1 MDQPTE
7 EERLEFV
14 KSYGVEPVTDINT
27 DLTFKDAATTVAEMT
42 PIIGDAMAAKEIYD
56 ELQKEDPDYRF
67 IAVLGGAGLIGA
79 IPGIGD
85 VAAKGIRNAADMIK
99 RIEVDPDALGS
110 LGGNIRLK
118 PKKSESF
125 KLDDMYRDDFDWG
138 KLNLKDSEV
147 AELANVQKSYLE
159 AGGGAKAV
167 EAAEK
172 RVQDAIDARI
182 PAIEES
188 LKDILKTSDKSVVS
202 LDDYKNAVEAT
213 VRFDTVGEAAETIS
227 NQKGLLN
234 KMGPGMMDDMLYDSQ
249 VVSAFEQLPDNETFQ
264 YILENGLDRSLV
276 DWAVKEEAIRKS
288 FNNYKK
294 AANKT
299 AAPTDVWAYPEQ
311 LYDSAD
317 TSINVSKKPAGYNEL
332 KKRGE
337 IKDGDVIVDIGGGRF
352 DNLVEDA
359 AEEGATVK
367 VYDPFNRTP
376 EHNAAVVDSVKDGQA
391 DMAMSHNVLNVI
403 QEDKNIIDIAVQAEN
418 AIKPNGK
425 AHFSVYEGTGKGEGK
440 VTTKGY
446 QRNQKT
452 QAYVPL
458 IEQVFG
464 EGNVTRK
471 GKIIT
476 ATKNVQGFSEGGM
489 ALEEQ
494 MAMNFGDVPDN
505 TIGVDPVSGNEI
517 PLGATAENVRD
528 DIPAN
533 LSEGEIVVPTDVVNY
548 HGVKLF
554 EDLRAEAKMGYAQMA
569 QDGRIGGEPM
579 DDAAEDRMMDIEL
592 SELDLEVM
600 DDEQG
605 EAPVEM
611 ARGGMNVERGRGN
624 IYSSYSAPKAKPT
637 RDRSMAAVVSR
648 AQANK
653 NKPKNRFE
661 AIKSR
666 IRDIVSDDD
675 RRVTL
680 DKKPPTSDPIR
691 PSIAQQINFG
701 GDYKDKES
709 PKPEPK
715 KRRSS
720 VQGAGDVAQAYRGE
734 TEPFSVRYYEQ
745 PFYQRLLTNL
755 KRDLGFDEGGMA
767 TDENTNLIG
776 GEDQFNQP
784 FYDPNQMGGFDM
796 ENAYP
801 DYGDGTGGGPL
812 LEMREYMN
820 DAGHRIFITFIDGV
834 PQMEIPPGYYPVE
847 GEGVA
852 VAPEVPP
859 VGGSG
864 GSDMGDDGNA
874 GGIPPELMPTPVNYK
889 ELTMEELSKMLEDQK
904 SMTGNALA
912 AGIGVLN
919 PIIGG
924 AVKLAMW
931 NETRQLKNEIQ
942 RRRDDPATSEV
953 DKRRYDQMLEV
964 ANAEEPGLI
973 ATLLGKLTGNDPNA
987 PAVRTQDQTDALYN
1001 QLDKMTKAYTPSDQE
1016 ASDRTSRGF
1025 TPGVDDAIS
1034 VARPAATT
1042 TPAIPEQSTD
1052 ADAFDKMQDRFDI
1065 ERIEADMKA
1074 QPRPAPKTADKPIR
1088 QESDRVQKARQ
1099 NTQKVMKDMRDRGAS
1114 REERTQSLKAAARTE
1129 NVLRD
1134 LDRGVVRG
1142 FEKGGLVDKPT
1153 VKKVVKGLKK
1163 ASKSHAKQAD
1173 QLEKAM
1179 KKKSK

>member
-7 EERLEFV
+7 EERLDFAR
-14 KSYGVEPVTDINT
+14 SYGVEPVDVDTDFS
-27 DLTFKDAATTVAEMT
+27 FKDAATTVAEMT

-79 IPGIGD
+79 IPGIGK
-85 VAAKGIRNAADMIK
+85 VASKGIRNAADMIK
-99 RIEVDPDALGS
+99 RIEADPDALGS

-118 PKKSESF
+118 PKE
-125 KLDDMYRDDFDWG
+125 
-138 KLNLKDSEV
+138 
-147 AELANVQKSYLE
+147 Q
-159 AGGGAKAV
+159 
-167 EAAEK
+167 
-172 RVQDAIDARI
+172 
-182 PAIEES
+182 
-188 LKDILKTSDKSVVS
+188 SVWS
-202 LDDYKNAVEAT
+202 
-213 VRFDTVGEAAETIS
+213 
-227 NQKGLLN
+227 
-234 KMGPGMMDDMLYDSQ
+234 
-249 VVSAFEQLPDNETFQ
+249 
-264 YILENGLDRSLV
+264 
-276 DWAVKEEAIRKS
+276 
-288 FNNYKK
+288 
-294 AANKT
+294 
-299 AAPTDVWAYPEQ
+299 YPEQ

-425 AHFSVYEGTGKGEGK
+425 AHFSVYEGDGKGVGK

-446 QRNQKT
+446 QRNEKT
-452 QAYVPL
+452 QSYVPL

-464 EGNVTRK
+464 KGNVTKK

-505 TIGVDPVSGNEI
+505 TIGQDPVSGNEI

-533 LSEGEIVVPTDVVNY
+533 LSEGEIVVPADVVNF

-600 DDEQG
+600 DDE
-605 EAPVEM
+605 APVEM
-611 ARGGMNVERGRGN
+611 ARGGMNVERGRGS
-624 IYSSYSAPKAKPT
+624 IYKSYSAPKKSKPT
-637 RDRSMAAVVSR
+637 RDRSMSAVVSR

-661 AIKSR
+661 AIR
-666 IRDIVSDDD
+666 ERLRDVFKDDD

-680 DKKPPTSDPIR
+680 DKKPPKSDPIR

-701 GDYKDKES
+701 GDYKDREP

-720 VQGAGDVAQAYRGE
+720 VRGAGDVTQAYRGE
-734 TEPFSVRYYEQ
+734 TEPLSVRYYDQ
-745 PFYQRLLTNL
+745 PFYKRLMEG
-755 KRDLGFDEGGMA
+755 LGFDEGGLA
-767 TDENTNLIG
+767 TDEDTNLIG

-784 FYDPNQMGGFDM
+784 FYDPNQKGGFDM
-796 ENAYP
+796 ENAYA
-801 DYGDGTGGGPL
+801 DYGAGGGPL
-812 LEMREYMN
+812 LEMREYVN

-852 VAPEVPP
+852 VAPKVPP

-864 GSDMGDDGNA
+864 GSDS
-874 GGIPPELMPTPVNYK
+874 GGSGGSGGMDMPAPTPVNYK
-889 ELTMEELSKMLEDQK
+889 ELTMEELAQMIEDQK

-942 RRRDDPATSEV
+942 RRRDDPYTSEV
-953 DKRRYDQMLEV
+953 DKRRYDQMLEI

-973 ATLLGKLTGNDPNA
+973 ATLLGKITGNDPNA
-987 PAVRTQDQTDALYN
+987 PAVRTQEQTDALYN
-1001 QLDKMTKAYTPSDQE
+1001 QLDKMTKAYTPSVQE

-1034 VARPAATT
+1034 PARPAATT
-1042 TPAIPEQSTD
+1042 TDTIPEQGTD
-1052 ADAFDKMQDRFDI
+1052 ADAFDKMQDQFEI
-1065 ERIEADMKA
+1065 ERIEREMKA
-1074 QPRPAPKTADKPIR
+1074 QPRPKTATKPIR

-1114 REERTQSLKAAARTE
+1114 REERTQSLRAAARTE
-1129 NVLRD
+1129 NVLKD

-1179 KKKSK
+1179 KKKTK